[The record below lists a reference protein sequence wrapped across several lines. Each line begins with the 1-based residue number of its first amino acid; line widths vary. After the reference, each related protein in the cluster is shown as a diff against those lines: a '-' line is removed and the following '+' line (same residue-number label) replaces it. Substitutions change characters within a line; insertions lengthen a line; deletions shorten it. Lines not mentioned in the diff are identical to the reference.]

1 MGTTEKMYTAVNTS
15 FETHEPVISNLS
27 IVNEWRGLV
36 IGKEAEDFYWA
47 DVAWLQNAYR
57 MFSWV

>member
-1 MGTTEKMYTAVNTS
+1 MYTAVNTS

-36 IGKEAEDFYWA
+36 IGKEAEDFYRA